1 MNYRREFEIAFVG
14 LKPGIHEFEY
24 SLDNKFFL
32 QYGEQDFTN
41 CTARVKLQ
49 LDKKNSFMLL
59 KYDIDGVVEV
69 NCDRCGNPLSLQLWD
84 EFRVLVKMVDEP
96 KEMNEQ
102 EEDPEVYYI
111 SKSESHLHTED
122 WIYEFINLSI
132 PMQKMCPE
140 EEIGG
145 PQCNMEVLEKLKAMQ
160 SRVEKENNSLL
171 KGLEQF
177 KNLNN

>member
-24 SLDNKFFL
+24 SIDNKFFL

-59 KYDIDGVVEV
+59 KFDIDGVVEV

-145 PQCNMEVLEKLKAMQ
+145 PQCNKEVLEKLKAMQ
-160 SRVEKENNSLL
+160 SQVQKENNSLL